1 MGEAALEMKTL
12 KVSEDTMK
20 ELRTP
25 FVWSRPRS
33 KLYDYHSEIGGLY
46 YQPMISYIRSRE
58 QGGQRATVQVPDRIQ
73 SNFDRIVYRRKHEE
87 EDMQDFLTMY
97 YARRLKDVNSKTVH
111 VKNEL
116 MRWSKDPKSL
126 NMVRGSANIRDR
138 YLCKLQLLHTEHQA
152 AEARRRAEAGE
163 MDEMEEMDYDMALVH
178 SKEEVVGKDKY
189 EPGYEKFVEDREQI
203 IREKLERKREY
214 YAIDKAM
221 KERMSAVMDRTKHLN
236 KLTNVMQEMES
247 KEEESATNNL
257 TTKTYKVEWHQEGG
271 QEVKKAF
278 KTSVGMC
285 QDEIAKKYKVEG
297 EDAEAEVAAI
307 GDMEKKFE
315 RAARKANIY
324 SRGQL
329 NKPKV
334 KYVLP
339 RW

>member
-247 KEEESATNNL
+247 KEEQSATNTL
-257 TTKTYKVEWHQEGG
+257 TTKSYTVEWHQEGG

-278 KTSVGMC
+278 KTCVES
-285 QDEIAKKYKVEG
+285 QDEMAKKYKIEG
-297 EDAEAEVAAI
+297 ENAEAEVAAI